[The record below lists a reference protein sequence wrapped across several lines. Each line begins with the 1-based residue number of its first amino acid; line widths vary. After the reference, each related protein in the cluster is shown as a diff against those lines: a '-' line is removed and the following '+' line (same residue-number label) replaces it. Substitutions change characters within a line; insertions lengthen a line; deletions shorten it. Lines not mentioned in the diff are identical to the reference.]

1 VQSSS
6 QGHTKKSHTSSRSE
20 GNNANVTSAIGME
33 ESAGRLRAKRSSLFT
48 QTVLWVTALIC
59 IAFLLGSFTQAW
71 SNNQL
76 IQKVQL
82 AQQQLERTQ
91 AEHNRL
97 VQTAHHY
104 KDPSVIENEA
114 RQQLGYIRPGEH
126 LLVVVNS
133 NDQSQQNVH
142 KQATVEGKQ
151 SFWQEWWH
159 TFFGN

>member
-1 VQSSS
+1 VQGSSKKP
-6 QGHTKKSHTSSRSE
+6 HTPSRPE

-33 ESAGRLRAKRSSLFT
+33 ETAGRLRARRSSLFT

-71 SNNQL
+71 SNSQL

-82 AQQQLERTQ
+82 AQQQLKLTQ

-97 VQTAHHY
+97 IQTANHY
-104 KDPSVIENEA
+104 KDPSVIESEA
-114 RQQLGYIRPGEH
+114 RQQLGYIRPGDH

-142 KQATVEGKQ
+142 RQASIEAKQ

-159 TFFGN
+159 TFFGD